1 MRRLMDFVEEH
12 NEYYGIFNGMLN
24 LNNAKDR
31 QEIADLIDCA
41 LSPENLHCDGEI
53 SNRQAMQKLRRLNMC
68 AKELLELD
76 PNVTFYEYE
85 G

>member
-12 NEYYGIFNGMLN
+12 NEYYGIFNGMLD
-24 LNNAKDR
+24 LKNAKDR

-53 SNRQAMQKLRRLNMC
+53 SNREAMQKLRRLNMC

-76 PNVTFYEYE
+76 PSVTFYEYE

>member
-1 MRRLMDFVEEH
+1 MRRLMDFVEAH

-53 SNRQAMQKLRRLNMC
+53 SHREAMQKLRRLNMC

>member
-12 NEYYGIFNGMLN
+12 NEYYGIFNGVLD

-41 LSPENLHCDGEI
+41 LSPENL
-53 SNRQAMQKLRRLNMC
+53 RRLNMC

-76 PNVTFYEYE
+76 PSVTFYEYE